1 MFCSK
6 PPLSTEFTSG
16 VTDYIPGEKRSKK
29 PGEILRY
36 LSFYLKYWLVPL
48 KLNRSLWKTI
58 NSKQQLSQPDVFGAS
73 KRYLTILRASRMS
86 FRATPAGIPKIRPTN
101 KSAQKRPATPK
112 SCR

>member
-6 PPLSTEFTSG
+6 TLLSTEFTSG

-48 KLNRSLWKTI
+48 KLNRNLWKTI
-58 NSKQQLSQPDVFGAS
+58 NSKQQHSPPDVFGAS
-73 KRYLTILRASRMS
+73 KRYLTILKASRTS
-86 FRATPAGIPKIRPTN
+86 FRATPAGIKTIRPTR
-101 KSAQKRPATPK
+101 KCAARRPATPR
-112 SCR
+112 SC